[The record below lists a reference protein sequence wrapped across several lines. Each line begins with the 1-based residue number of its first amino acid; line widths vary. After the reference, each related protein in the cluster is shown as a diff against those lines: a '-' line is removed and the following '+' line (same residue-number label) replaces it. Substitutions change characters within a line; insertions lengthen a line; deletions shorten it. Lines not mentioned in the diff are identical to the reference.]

1 MSIYD
6 VETTVL
12 RKLTIGQIVE
22 GSEAGLLASAGC
34 LEKGQNNT
42 ITSDCIPPR
51 LLDVGVSV

>member
-1 MSIYD
+1 VS
-6 VETTVL
+6 
-12 RKLTIGQIVE
+12 RKLTIGKIVE
-22 GSEAGLLASAGC
+22 GSEVGLLASAGC